1 MFDLASVQSLPH
13 ETPFFAISEQL
24 VRQKYEELAR
34 CFTGARIH
42 YVVKAN
48 AEPDVL
54 RPLAKAGSG
63 FEIGSRL
70 ELDLLSAFDVSPD
83 RVVSGSSVKPLR
95 DLVACAAG
103 GVTRFACDSFEE
115 LDKLAECAPGAQV
128 YVRIAVDGSG
138 HVTSCGGQFGA
149 SPALAKAI
157 LVRTREVGLRPYGL
171 SFHLGSCPPSA
182 RAWAR
187 ALDDLGPVLG
197 QLAAAGVPALTINIG
212 GGFPSRCLSSATG
225 IEMLSGIARHTLDA
239 YRRLPYRP
247 QLILAPG
254 RGLAAESTILV
265 TRVIAR
271 IPRGRHTWL
280 FLDAGVRT
288 GLPETINGTH
298 RYRISSFRRTDGDEG
313 AMMKY
318 CLAGPTGDIRD
329 VVARD
334 AWLPADLRPGD
345 RLVFHDVGAVRPR
358 DNGLSKPGVYSI
370 EPEMDA

>member
-13 ETPFFAISEQL
+13 QTPFFTVSEQL
-24 VRQKYEELAR
+24 VRQKYEEFVR

-42 YVVKAN
+42 YAVKAN
-48 AEPDVL
+48 TQPEVL
-54 RPLAKAGSG
+54 RALAKAGSG

-70 ELDLLSAFDVSPD
+70 ELDLLREFDVGPD
-83 RVVSGSSVKPLR
+83 RVVCGSSVKPLR
-95 DLVACAAG
+95 DIVACAAG
-103 GVTRFACDSFEE
+103 GVARFACDSFAE
-115 LDKLAECAPGAQV
+115 LDKLAACAPGAQV
-128 YVRIAVDGSG
+128 YVRMAVDGSG

-157 LVRTREVGLRPYGL
+157 LMRTRAVGLHPCGV
-171 SFHLGSCPPSA
+171 SFHLGSCPASA
-182 RAWAR
+182 RAWAC
-187 ALDDLGPVLG
+187 ALDELGPVLER
-197 QLAAAGVPALTINIG
+197 LAAAGVPALTINIG

-225 IEMLSGIARHTLDA
+225 IETLSGIARHTLDA

-271 IPRGRHTWL
+271 IPRDRHTWL

-288 GLPETINGTH
+288 GLPEAINGTH
-298 RYRISSFRRTDGDEG
+298 LHRISSFRRTGGDEG

-345 RLVFHDVGAVRPR
+345 RLVFHDVGAACPH
-358 DNGLSKPGVYSI
+358 DNGLPKPGVYSI
-370 EPEMDA
+370 EP